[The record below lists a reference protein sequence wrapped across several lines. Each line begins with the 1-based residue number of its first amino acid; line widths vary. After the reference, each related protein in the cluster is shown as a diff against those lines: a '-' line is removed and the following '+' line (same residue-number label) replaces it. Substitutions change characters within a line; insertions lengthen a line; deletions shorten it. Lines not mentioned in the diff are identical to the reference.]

1 MNMIQSL
8 IALPET
14 RDWREL
20 LSACKFAE
28 VDPYLETLC
37 LRVATAAAASQVG
50 SYRSRGVMTLVEVV
64 IEIRASG
71 WNAGGILEL
80 LAACSVDENLSEVI
94 APRSVFE
101 HAEYGPLIPYVTKR
115 RGQRVLVLEP
125 LTAQISD
132 SIQVLVIQ

>member
-1 MNMIQSL
+1 MIQNL
-8 IALPET
+8 IALPVT

-28 VDPYLETLC
+28 VDPYLEALC
-37 LRVATAAAASQVG
+37 LRVASAAASQVG
-50 SYRSRGVMTLVEVV
+50 SYRSRGVMTLAEVV

>member
-1 MNMIQSL
+1 MIQNL
-8 IALPET
+8 IALPVT

-37 LRVATAAAASQVG
+37 SRVATASSASQVG
-50 SYRSRGVMTLVEVV
+50 SYRSRGVVTLAEIV
-64 IEIRASG
+64 IEVRGSG
-71 WNAGGILEL
+71 WSEAGVVEL
-80 LAACSVDENLSEVI
+80 LAACSADESLSEII

-125 LTAQISD
+125 VTAQISD
-132 SIQVLVIQ
+132 SIRVLVAQ